1 MKKIKCYKGNGRR
14 SNIVVKVCLNDIIS
28 KKYVMLAEQYGKY
41 SYEQCER
48 MRYALKVMLNEI
60 EKIILLGIIFA
71 LLGEYKVFLLSL
83 CVILSIRFTM
93 GGMHRRTFWGCF
105 FFSFGFFL
113 FVIIIAKSFFI
124 SKEILTSLYIIYVIY
139 ILLRAP
145 IPSKVRPIPSEARRK
160 KLKRYSILVV
170 SIWILVCIVVQ
181 NGMWKN
187 YVAWTLLLQMNEIL
201 VVEGGKYL
209 CQKNK

>member
-1 MKKIKCYKGNGRR
+1 MKVY
-14 SNIVVKVCLNDIIS
+14 LNDIIS
-28 KKYVMLAEQYGKY
+28 KKYVMYAEQYGKY

-113 FVIIIAKSFFI
+113 SVIIIAKS
-124 SKEILTSLYIIYVIY
+124 SLY
-139 ILLRAP
+139 
-145 IPSKVRPIPSEARRK
+145 
-160 KLKRYSILVV
+160 
-170 SIWILVCIVVQ
+170 
-181 NGMWKN
+181 
-187 YVAWTLLLQMNEIL
+187 
-201 VVEGGKYL
+201 
-209 CQKNK
+209 